1 MELNATLIGQLIT
14 FSLFVWFTMRF
25 VWPPIRQAMQERAQK
40 IAEGLE
46 AAKRNHQLLA
56 DTQAQVAKQL
66 LEAKQQAIKIHEQ
79 AHLRATQMIEEAT
92 DQANKKRKQIL
103 AKAQADSEYQLRAA
117 QEQARIYYLKTVIAL
132 FEKIAPLYFNDTVQ
146 HHLIA
151 QSLKELLEET

>member
-40 IAEGLE
+40 ISEGLE

-56 DTQAQVAKQL
+56 DTQEQIAKQL
-66 LEAKQQAIKIHEQ
+66 LEAKQQAIKIRQQ
-79 AHLRATQMIEEAT
+79 ANLRAAQIIEEAT

-103 AKAQADSEYQLRAA
+103 AKAQADSESQLRAA
-117 QEQARIYYLKTVIAL
+117 QKQARAYYLETVIAL
-132 FEKIAPLYFNDTVQ
+132 FEKIAPLYFNNTVQ
-146 HHLIA
+146 HQLIA
-151 QSLKELLEET
+151 QSLKKLEET